1 MGKYFKEICDFNHL
15 IKIKKNR
22 DRLEKFDAKV
32 DRRKKSLIDPLEIDE
47 KVIALDERL
56 RKKHVPGRLYKS
68 TTENKTFLTEA
79 EFLQYQQDQN

>member
-1 MGKYFKEICDFNHL
+1 M
-15 IKIKKNR
+15 
-22 DRLEKFDAKV
+22 
-32 DRRKKSLIDPLEIDE
+32 IDPLEIDE

-79 EFLQYQQDQN
+79 EFYNISKIKTKQQHLFVLAQRKQTENKR

>member
-1 MGKYFKEICDFNHL
+1 M
-15 IKIKKNR
+15 
-22 DRLEKFDAKV
+22 
-32 DRRKKSLIDPLEIDE
+32 IDPLEIDE

-68 TTENKTFLTEA
+68 TAENNTFLTEA